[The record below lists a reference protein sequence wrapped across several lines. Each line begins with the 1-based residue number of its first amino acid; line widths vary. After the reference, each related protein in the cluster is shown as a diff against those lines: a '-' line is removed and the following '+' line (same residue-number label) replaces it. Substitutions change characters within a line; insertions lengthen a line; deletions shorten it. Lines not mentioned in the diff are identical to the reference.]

1 MLKKFFLAPG
11 RLLLNILAGNK
22 RKNYRSARGRP
33 SAGLGVIIL
42 SSVCWLLI
50 AGGVLYAVDKA
61 GFLKQALDVGVE
73 VTGVN
78 DDLEDSKAGNQVQP
92 GPEPGPQTGDTPT
105 ATGSLTGGGGATQ
118 PSQPGTG
125 ADGGGS
131 SAQVQETPAAAEMW
145 LVILHSIPK
154 SAREEADRWQ
164 RQYRSKGLEVD
175 VLDTDAFPRLI
186 GGHWIV
192 AIGPFDDKL
201 SATMAANNA
210 TKFNAKLLVRRGM

>member
-1 MLKKFFLAPG
+1 MLKKLFFAPG
-11 RLLLNILAGNK
+11 RLLLNIFAGGK
-22 RKNYRSARGRP
+22 RKNYRSTRGRP
-33 SAGLGVIIL
+33 SVGLGVIIL
-42 SSVCWLLI
+42 SFVCWLLI

-73 VTGVN
+73 VAGVN
-78 DDLEDSKAGNQVQP
+78 EPEEPGPGNQTQTESE
-92 GPEPGPQTGDTPT
+92 PEPGGDSPT
-105 ATGSLTGGGGATQ
+105 ATGSLTLGDGTAQPPQGGGPGTGGGGGA
-118 PSQPGTG
+118 
-125 ADGGGS
+125 
-131 SAQVQETPAAAEMW
+131 AQVQDTPAAAEMW

-154 SAREEADRWQ
+154 SARDEADRWQ